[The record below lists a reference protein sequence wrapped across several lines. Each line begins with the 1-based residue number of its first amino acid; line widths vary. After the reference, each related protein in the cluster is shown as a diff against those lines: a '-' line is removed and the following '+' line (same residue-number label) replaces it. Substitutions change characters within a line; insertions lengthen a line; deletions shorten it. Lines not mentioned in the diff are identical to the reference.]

1 MKQFKWEAKARDPFR
16 LCLFFIAALLYPSPQ
31 KVSQWYN
38 TLEGLA
44 VEKPHRSAAQFLV
57 FLVEREFSHT

>member
-1 MKQFKWEAKARDPFR
+1 MKHFKWEAKARNPFR
-16 LCLFFIAALLYPSPQ
+16 LSLSFLATSLYQSPQ
-31 KVSQWYN
+31 KVSQWCN
-38 TLEGLA
+38 ALEGLT

>member
-1 MKQFKWEAKARDPFR
+1 MKQFKWEAKACDPFR
-16 LCLFFIAALLYPSPQ
+16 LFLSFIAMLLYQSPQ

-38 TLEGLA
+38 MLEGLT